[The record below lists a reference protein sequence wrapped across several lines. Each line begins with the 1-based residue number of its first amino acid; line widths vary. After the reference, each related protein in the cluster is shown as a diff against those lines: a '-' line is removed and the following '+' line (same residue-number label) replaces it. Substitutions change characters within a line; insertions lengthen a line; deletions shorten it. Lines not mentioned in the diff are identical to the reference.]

1 MIWSAEGK
9 LSFHLLKI
17 ARETLLKTI
26 LMGLMTI
33 EIGREIELNY
43 KSRRKDDWWLITN
56 EQSKRVDGKSLRE
69 TWLVIEDGGRGVW
82 LAIIDGGILQKV
94 V

>member
-1 MIWSAEGK
+1 MIWSAEEK

-43 KSRRKDDWWLITN
+43 KSRTKDDWLIDNQWT
-56 EQSKRVDGKSLRE
+56 
-69 TWLVIEDGGRGVW
+69 
-82 LAIIDGGILQKV
+82 A
-94 V
+94 

>member
-43 KSRRKDDWWLITN
+43 KSRTKYD
-56 EQSKRVDGKSLRE
+56 
-69 TWLVIEDGGRGVW
+69 
-82 LAIIDGGILQKV
+82 
-94 V
+94 